1 MRNKILQLK
10 NLLIKL
16 KQKGLGDIFLS
27 SVFNELI
34 GFIVSIFIVRM
45 FSKDEYG
52 YYAIAY
58 NIYGYI
64 SVFIGCGLNN
74 GVLQYCSELRPEG
87 QKKAIYLFCRRAG
100 SIFNIILLV
109 CMPILSLI
117 LLNGQSRYY
126 FMFMSGWPLVAYLS
140 NYYLMRLR
148 VIKDNRHFML
158 SNVISS
164 LVFIGTAVLLVNY
177 SGIWGYIVSL
187 YVKYIILVIVAH
199 IFLKKKQDDSEI
211 EVIRKPFKFE
221 IICYSLICCLT
232 NFASNILMLGDVT
245 CINYFIG
252 DAAAVATYK
261 TATQIPVALLFV
273 PSNIIVFAFP
283 YLVENNKNYVWL
295 KKNSKKLLAGIFAVN
310 LSIALGVIIF
320 APLIVN
326 ILWGERYLDVVPILR
341 TLTINFLVTGSFNM
355 VFGNIM
361 VAIKKVNVNL
371 IKTIVS
377 SCLNIILNILML
389 KNFGSIGAAYATL
402 IVSVGSSVFSVLY
415 FVAWIRREE

>member
-1 MRNKILQLK
+1 
-10 NLLIKL
+10 
-16 KQKGLGDIFLS
+16 
-27 SVFNELI
+27 
-34 GFIVSIFIVRM
+34 
-45 FSKDEYG
+45 
-52 YYAIAY
+52 
-58 NIYGYI
+58 
-64 SVFIGCGLNN
+64 
-74 GVLQYCSELRPEG
+74 
-87 QKKAIYLFCRRAG
+87 
-100 SIFNIILLV
+100 
-109 CMPILSLI
+109 
-117 LLNGQSRYY
+117 
-126 FMFMSGWPLVAYLS
+126 
-140 NYYLMRLR
+140 
-148 VIKDNRHFML
+148 
-158 SNVISS
+158 
-164 LVFIGTAVLLVNY
+164 
-177 SGIWGYIVSL
+177 
-187 YVKYIILVIVAH
+187 
-199 IFLKKKQDDSEI
+199 
-211 EVIRKPFKFE
+211 
-221 IICYSLICCLT
+221 
-232 NFASNILMLGDVT
+232 MLGDVT

-415 FVAWIRREE
+415 FVAWIRREK